1 MSNQSNHPEQ
11 EKTEDQK
18 IIESFNEGKDKDF
31 LEKINNLFKTPV
43 IVVQV
48 APTRSNVTSDKQD
61 ENKNE
66 QE

>member
-11 EKTEDQK
+11 AKTEDQK
-18 IIESFNEGKDKDF
+18 IIEEFNEGKDKDF

-48 APTRSNVTSDKQD
+48 APAKSNVTSDKQD
-61 ENKNE
+61 ENKTE